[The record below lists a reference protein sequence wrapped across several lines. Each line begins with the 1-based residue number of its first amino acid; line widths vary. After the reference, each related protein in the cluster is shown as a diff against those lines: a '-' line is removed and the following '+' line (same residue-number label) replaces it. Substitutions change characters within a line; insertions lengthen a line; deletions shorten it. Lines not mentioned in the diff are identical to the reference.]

1 MKKIFCLIA
10 CFCIFASCSDSF
22 LDTENL
28 TKKDS
33 GVFPKKTEDAEQIL
47 TAMYRP
53 AMGDP
58 NSPQSSTLLIAE
70 LMSDDRFG
78 GGGTDDHDIQ
88 AIAAFK
94 KTSENMYARYWS
106 LRWEGIYRANF
117 LLNCD
122 DNIQWDSE
130 AVRNQVLGETYF
142 LRAYYYFELARAFG
156 NVPLVLSPDPVNN
169 AQALPAE
176 MYGQIVSDLKNA
188 IEKLPAEKWTAG
200 SGVGTDGH
208 ATKWAA
214 EALMARVFLFY
225 TGYYNQETVTLPG
238 EAGGSIGKQDVIAYL
253 DDCINN
259 SGHSL
264 VPEFRNLWPYSAAKD
279 YKYNIDNKLKW
290 IGDGADG
297 AAFSNPEVLFAVKHS
312 GNDWSARNNDALFF
326 SLRYQD
332 DKGGSWENCYPY
344 GEGWGCGTVVKELY
358 ENWPVEDPRRSGS
371 ILNVDDAKEGL
382 VSYVDGGQNQVY
394 DTHLWNKKYTAI
406 DTKSDDPEYTSYLG
420 KGIEPLYWH
429 LIPAFETAQNP
440 DYQSNNLQDWFVI
453 RFSDVLLMSSELK
466 KDVNGINQVRARV
479 GLAPISAYSDEA
491 LQNERRWEL
500 AFEGI
505 RYYDLLRW
513 HKEDLIT
520 SHRSNVKVLNQA
532 VETVVSVP
540 FRKETKGFLPI
551 PDQEI
556 QKSQGVLKQNGGW
569 ASNEGNF

>member
-1 MKKIFCLIA
+1 
-10 CFCIFASCSDSF
+10 
-22 LDTENL
+22 
-28 TKKDS
+28 
-33 GVFPKKTEDAEQIL
+33 
-47 TAMYRP
+47 
-53 AMGDP
+53 
-58 NSPQSSTLLIAE
+58 
-70 LMSDDRFG
+70 
-78 GGGTDDHDIQ
+78 
-88 AIAAFK
+88 
-94 KTSENMYARYWS
+94 
-106 LRWEGIYRANF
+106 
-117 LLNCD
+117 
-122 DNIQWDSE
+122 
-130 AVRNQVLGETYF
+130 
-142 LRAYYYFELARAFG
+142 
-156 NVPLVLSPDPVNN
+156 VPLVLSPDPVNN

-238 EAGGSIGKQDVIAYL
+238 EAGGSIGKQEVIAYL

-279 YKYNIDNKLKW
+279 YKYNIDNNLKW
-290 IGDGADG
+290 IGDGSDG